1 MAHVSAV
8 AAVAASTNNYN
19 SPHSQ
24 QKRPA
29 PLDIPDDHEEP
40 PRLDGRPR
48 RLTISDTSDSEEDS
62 PILTALDSSAALI
75 LVHDDSGEPQNI
87 NFDFSDDEDGEDDGD
102 IVSPVFE
109 IRRTSIP
116 QLPPVRVFLYLLS
129 PFLKLG
135 ALTTLTVADRLPLK
149 YGLPALFVCAIA
161 SAFSRQ
167 VWYLLARYMRKA
179 DLMEIVCDTFA
190 KSRRKEEAAEVYQ
203 VECEARDSESVR
215 LLLPYLP
222 PNLILR
228 LLVVLLCGGAVF
240 FLSLGQ
246 SLGSQRVVFA
256 SWLSILT
263 YIAWLTCVIYA
274 HAKGVLYVEDDTSS
288 TWKGIFTIAFTF
300 CTSSTLPL
308 YASLKSGQNP
318 ISTAKTPKS
327 RSFRVL
333 SLFSVSCAT
342 LLVLPVV
349 IFAALPNIPQ
359 TRSSS
364 AQHSSS
370 LSAATL
376 LLGTAQPLLTIPVL
390 PIRVARTN
398 INLTHT
404 LIVPLL
410 IILTF
415 ALSLFP
421 PPSQLT
427 SLSITIITATTFAL
441 ALASTYL
448 LPCILHI
455 SVHTFKRPINIVIP
469 RTPLLPTPSGSSGS
483 GNGWAS
489 SGLAPTEAR
498 ADVNEL
504 LQRKERAL
512 QQRQLRKRIVWD
524 VGVWVQLGVFAV
536 CATLALASLVSR

>member
-1 MAHVSAV
+1 MRPRHRVGSDAGPCILVAGSTTTKKMAHVSAV

-190 KSRRKEEAAEVYQ
+190 KSRRKEK
-203 VECEARDSESVR
+203 
-215 LLLPYLP
+215 
-222 PNLILR
+222 
-228 LLVVLLCGGAVF
+228 
-240 FLSLGQ
+240 
-246 SLGSQRVVFA
+246 QRKF
-256 SWLSILT
+256 I
-263 YIAWLTCVIYA
+263 
-274 HAKGVLYVEDDTSS
+274 
-288 TWKGIFTIAFTF
+288 
-300 CTSSTLPL
+300 
-308 YASLKSGQNP
+308 
-318 ISTAKTPKS
+318 
-327 RSFRVL
+327 
-333 SLFSVSCAT
+333 
-342 LLVLPVV
+342 
-349 IFAALPNIPQ
+349 
-359 TRSSS
+359 RSS
-364 AQHSSS
+364 AK
-370 LSAATL
+370 
-376 LLGTAQPLLTIPVL
+376 LGTALFSSLLAVL
-390 PIRVARTN
+390 
-398 INLTHT
+398 
-404 LIVPLL
+404 
-410 IILTF
+410 
-415 ALSLFP
+415 
-421 PPSQLT
+421 
-427 SLSITIITATTFAL
+427 
-441 ALASTYL
+441 YL
-448 LPCILHI
+448 H
-455 SVHTFKRPINIVIP
+455 
-469 RTPLLPTPSGSSGS
+469 
-483 GNGWAS
+483 
-489 SGLAPTEAR
+489 
-498 ADVNEL
+498 
-504 LQRKERAL
+504 
-512 QQRQLRKRIVWD
+512 
-524 VGVWVQLGVFAV
+524 GV
-536 CATLALASLVSR
+536 